1 MPPSEKCENHD
12 PVGDTTDPWI
22 IAITGGIGSGKS
34 TVAKIFDS
42 LGAHVIDADQ
52 MAHEIL
58 EQTEVISE
66 IEQALGDQMK
76 SADGSLNRDAIS
88 KLVFCDQQALA
99 ALEKIVHP
107 RVRKRIDVALA
118 KVAEMGFDRGSP
130 LPSGR
135 PLILLDIPLLESS
148 PYRKLVD
155 RVLFIEASEEDREQ
169 RLQQHRGWKPGERA
183 LRESA
188 QVPLSEKKETAD
200 GVISNRNETSAE
212 EIQQQCRSFLKQW
225 MGHGEGEPE

>member
-1 MPPSEKCENHD
+1 MPPGENNENHD
-12 PVGDTTDPWI
+12 PAGDTTDPWI

-34 TVAKIFDS
+34 TVAKIFAA

-52 MAHEIL
+52 IAHEIL
-58 EQTEVISE
+58 EHPDVISE
-66 IEQALGDQMK
+66 IEQALGNRMK
-76 SADGSLNRDAIS
+76 SADGSLNRDAIA

-107 RVRKRIDVALA
+107 RVRKRIDVGLA

-130 LPSGR
+130 FPSGR

-148 PYRKLVD
+148 PHRKLVD
-155 RVLFIEASEEDREQ
+155 RVLFVEAPEQDREE
-169 RLQQHRGWKPGERA
+169 RVQQQRGWKPGERL

-188 QVPLSEKKETAD
+188 QVPLSQRKKSAD
-200 GVISNRNETSAE
+200 GVISNRNGMSAE
-212 EIQQQCRSFLKQW
+212 EVQSQCRNFLKQW
-225 MGHGEGEPE
+225 MPHGDQEPE